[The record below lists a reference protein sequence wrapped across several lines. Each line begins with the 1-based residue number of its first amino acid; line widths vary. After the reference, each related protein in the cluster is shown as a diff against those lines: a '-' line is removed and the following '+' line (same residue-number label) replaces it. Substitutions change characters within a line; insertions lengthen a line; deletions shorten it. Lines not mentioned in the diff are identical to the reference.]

1 MKPVPF
7 SGLKL
12 DIVKGGETDDYPK
25 PGNIVTVHY
34 VAYLMMDD
42 DGLPHDETKE
52 KMPGPVFDSTYA
64 RDKPFKFKLGAEQV
78 IEGLDKAVQQLSI
91 GERAKTCA
99 RAACTRSSARS
110 WRTAGRGSRSWC
122 RRAARSCTISNL
134 STSKGSAWSTTSQ
147 RGNALRHFAC
157 DQIFS

>member
-91 GERAKTCA
+91 GERAKISIGPELAYGREGFPFLVPPSCA
-99 RAACTRSSARS
+99 LVYDLKLIDFER
-110 WRTAGRGSRSWC
+110 
-122 RRAARSCTISNL
+122 
-134 STSKGSAWSTTSQ
+134 
-147 RGNALRHFAC
+147 
-157 DQIFS
+157 